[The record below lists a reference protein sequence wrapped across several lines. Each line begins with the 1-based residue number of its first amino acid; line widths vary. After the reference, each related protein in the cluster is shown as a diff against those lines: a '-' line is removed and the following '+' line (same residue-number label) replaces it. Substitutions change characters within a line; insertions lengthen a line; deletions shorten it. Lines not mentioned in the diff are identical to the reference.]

1 MVIEKLFT
9 SKNRVSILAFL
20 MFNKSE
26 SYLRQIAKETKISV
40 SAVKR
45 EVDSLGE
52 LDILVVSKDGVRLN
66 NNCAFI
72 LDLKNILIKSDY
84 LYLPIKK
91 YLDDKN
97 IKFALIFGS
106 FANGLVKSES
116 DVDLLVIGDISLSDV
131 YKSLKNAE
139 AEIGRTVNPVV
150 WTGKDFITK
159 KDSALVK
166 DILKKKFIMIRGD
179 ENEFRKIAK

>member
-1 MVIEKLFT
+1 VIEKLFT

-20 MFNKSE
+20 MFKKNE

-45 EVDSLGE
+45 EVDSLGD
-52 LDILVVSKDGVRLN
+52 LGILNVSKGEVSLN
-66 NNCAFI
+66 EECTFI
-72 LDLKNILIKSDY
+72 EDLKNILIKSDY
-84 LYLPIKK
+84 LYLPIQK
-91 YLDDKN
+91 YLDNKN

-106 FANGLVKSES
+106 FANGMVKSES
-116 DVDLLVIGDISLSDV
+116 DVDLFVIGDLSLSEI
-131 YKSLKNAE
+131 YKSLKKAE
-139 AEIGRTVNPVV
+139 GEIDRVVNPVV
-150 WTGKDFITK
+150 WTEKTFLSK